1 MKKTMKFQQLIEE
14 ARSQHRIQDMIDLIP
29 YARLIGMQVLPL
41 GKELVYKLPA
51 LESNIGNPTLPALHG
66 GVIGGFMENSAIV
79 HVLAT
84 MSVPAVPKVVD
95 FSLDYLRAGR
105 FIDTFCSCVL
115 VRQGRKVANVSMTA
129 WQTRRDEPIAV
140 ARCHL
145 LLVNSADQE
154 AG

>member
-1 MKKTMKFQQLIEE
+1 MSARPDFKAVIAEARDKNQIQLILE
-14 ARSQHRIQDMIDLIP
+14 HIP
-29 YARLIGMQVLPL
+29 YARLIGMEVLHL

-51 LESNIGNPTLPALHG
+51 RESNIGNPTLPALHG

-84 MSVPAVPKVVD
+84 LPVPAIPKVVD

-105 FIDTFCSCVL
+105 FVDTFCACLV

-129 WQTRRDEPIAV
+129 WQTRQDEPIAV

-145 LLVNSADQE
+145 LLDSLVE
-154 AG
+154 TEKP

>member
-1 MKKTMKFQQLIEE
+1 MSIPVNFQTIIAE
-14 ARSQHRIQDMIDLIP
+14 ARDKHQIQLLLQYIP
-29 YARLIGMQVLPL
+29 YAQLIGMDVVHL
-41 GKELVYKLPA
+41 GKELIYKLPA
-51 LESNIGNPTLPALHG
+51 KDSNIGNPTLPALHG

-84 MSVPAVPKVVD
+84 LPVPTIPKVVD

-105 FIDTFCSCVL
+105 FVDTFCSCIV

-129 WQTRRDEPIAV
+129 WQTRQDEPIAV

-145 LLVNSADQE
+145 LLDAPVDFV
-154 AG
+154 

>member
-1 MKKTMKFQQLIEE
+1 MINFQQLIQD
-14 ARSQHRIQDMIDLIP
+14 ARDQHRIQDLVNLIP
-29 YARLIGMQVLPL
+29 YARLIGMEVLPL

-51 LESNIGNPTLPALHG
+51 KESNIGNPTLPALHG
-66 GVIGGFMENSAIV
+66 GVIGGFIENAAIT

-84 MSVPAVPKVVD
+84 MPVPAVPKVVD

-105 FIDTFCSCVL
+105 FVDTFCSCVL

-129 WQTRRDEPIAV
+129 WQSRQDEPIAV

-145 LLVNSADQE
+145 LFGSAVDQDP
-154 AG
+154 G